1 MKNSYTLIFVSAAL
15 LAGCA
20 AVVPTP
26 SAPSISPAPV
36 QPQGTAGVPLK
47 TVPNSAM
54 SQNRAVIALL
64 DQSQLDNGTGH
75 RASADSALE
84 RALRI
89 EPRNPWLWHQLAQ
102 LRMDQGQ
109 YAQAI
114 TLAGKSN
121 SFAGNQNGVLAA
133 NWQVIGQA
141 RVALGDPAGAE
152 DAFKRAADFAQQ
164 DKAAQVPGFSL
175 P

>member
-1 MKNSYTLIFVSAAL
+1 LKNSYALILVSAAL

-20 AVVPTP
+20 AVAPP
-26 SAPSISPAPV
+26 SAPAAGAAPS
-36 QPQGTAGVPLK
+36 QPPGSAAVPVK
-47 TVPNSAM
+47 PVPNSSM
-54 SQNRAVIALL
+54 SGNKAVIALL
-64 DQSQLDNGTGH
+64 DQAQIDNGAGH
-75 RASADSALE
+75 RASADSSLE

-109 YAQAI
+109 YAQAV
-114 TLAGKSN
+114 TLARKSN
-121 SFAGNQNGVLAA
+121 SFAGNRNGVLAA

-164 DKAAQVPGFSL
+164 DNAAQGPGLSL